1 MKSMLHRDPGMDHA
15 IGGLTEAES
24 YAILALRVDGHPLG
38 RAEWSGHRG
47 GDDGSAHCGYD
58 G

>member
-1 MKSMLHRDPGMDHA
+1 MVLHRDPGMDHA

-47 GDDGSAHCGYD
+47 GTDGSAHCGYD